1 MGKLISEINSG
12 KYDSLFLDI
21 YADGSRLAY
30 QKQRYLDAINAFVE
44 AFGEGNT
51 GGDTEYDTEGD
62 VEIYSAPGRSE
73 IGGNHTDHQHGEIL
87 AASVNLDA
95 IGVVRKTADNTI
107 SVLSQGYPL
116 IKVSLDELSVKE
128 DLRGTT
134 EALIRGVASGF
145 VDRGYKVGGFNAYIT
160 SDVLIGAGLSSSAA
174 YEVLIG
180 NILSGL
186 YNGMTVSP
194 EEIAVIGQ
202 YAENEHFGKPCGLM
216 DQMACSCGNLVHV
229 DFADDKDPKVEK
241 VALDLNKHGYSLCI
255 TDTKGSHSDLT
266 ADYAAIPAEMKKVAS
281 FFGKDV
287 LLGIELSDLLENISS
302 IRALAGDRAVL
313 RAIHFIRE
321 NERVKKE
328 TEALLADDMET
339 FLSLVKASG
348 NSSYKYLQ
356 NVYSPADVMHQNVS
370 LSLAISEDILGDNGV
385 CRVHGGGFAGTIQAF
400 VKNDAVAEYRKR
412 MDSVFGEGSCSVLFI
427 RKYGGMRVI

>member
-1 MGKLISEINSG
+1 MNTNKLISEINSG
-12 KYDSLFLDI
+12 KYDDLFLDI
-21 YADGSRLAY
+21 YADGSRISY
-30 QKQRYLDAINAFVE
+30 QKQRYSDAVNAYIKT
-44 AFGEGNT
+44 FG
-51 GGDTEYDTEGD
+51 EGD
-62 VEIYSAPGRSE
+62 VEIFSAPGRSE

-87 AASVNLDA
+87 AASINLDA
-95 IGVVRKTADNTI
+95 IGIVSRTEDNVITVI
-107 SVLSQGYPL
+107 SQGYPL
-116 IKVSLDELSVKE
+116 IKVSLDDLDVRE
-128 DLRGTT
+128 DSKSTT
-134 EALIRGVASGF
+134 EALIRGVADGF
-145 VDRGYKVGGFNAYIT
+145 VRHGHKVGGFNAYIT

-202 YAENEHFGKPCGLM
+202 YAENVHFGKPCGLM
-216 DQMACSCGNLVHV
+216 DQMACSCGNMVHV
-229 DFADDKDPKVEK
+229 DFADAKDPKVEK
-241 VALDLNKHGYSLCI
+241 IAFNLNKHGYSLCI

-266 ADYAAIPAEMKKVAS
+266 SDYAAIPAEMKNVAS

-287 LLGIELSDLLENISS
+287 LLGIELSELLENMTS

-313 RAIHFIRE
+313 RAMHFIRE
-321 NERVKKE
+321 NERVRKE

-339 FLSLVKASG
+339 FLGLVKASG
-348 NSSYKYLQ
+348 DSSYKYLQ
-356 NVYSPADVMHQNVS
+356 NVYSSADAAHQNVS
-370 LSLAISEDILGDNGV
+370 LALAISEDILGDDGA

-412 MDSVFGEGSCSVLFI
+412 MDGIFGEGSCSVLLI
-427 RKYGGMRVI
+427 RKHGGMRVI